1 MENGQSAL
9 IHVVEQMCT
18 QQDVG
23 LDAMRVA
30 RDIMN
35 ADIGTLTLDDRVS
48 RCLKVMDSRKVRHV
62 PVMDVPDEDDKKP
75 RFVGIVSQRDVLRL
89 NAPDG
94 KENAKQEV
102 DQRALRQML
111 TQIVARRPKSVSLE
125 TPIEDVI
132 TTMTSNHIDMVPV
145 LDDGD
150 LVGIITTADLMGL
163 FLRLDK
169 AIEQLCPEA
178 KETAASVDMACEG
191 SAKCKVLLSWV
202 SRAVQEIMTEPA
214 ICLGPKDNVAR
225 AIELLQSEE
234 FRHVPITDEQG
245 KFVGLVSDRDIL
257 RNLPFAGRRPPAA
270 PTRFREH
277 LFATA
282 SRTKSLQL
290 PLERIMVR
298 KVSRILPGS
307 RVADAAQ
314 SLYTNKMSCL
324 PVVDEQEKL
333 RGIVTVTDLMR
344 ALAGAYEP
352 ADRETIEAKGMSIP
366 T

>member
-1 MENGQSAL
+1 MENGQFTL
-9 IHVVEQMCT
+9 IDVVEQMCT

-23 LDAMRVA
+23 FKAMRVA

-35 ADIGTLTLDDRVS
+35 TDIGTLTLDDRVS

-62 PVMDVPDEDDKKP
+62 PVIDVPDEDDKEP

-111 TQIVARRPKSVSLE
+111 AQIVARRPKSVSIE
-125 TPIEDVI
+125 TPVEDVI

-145 LDDGD
+145 LDDED
-150 LVGIITTADLMGL
+150 LVGIITTADLMWL

-178 KETAASVDMACEG
+178 KEAAASAETTCEDP
-191 SAKCKVLLSWV
+191 AKCKVLLSWV

-214 ICLGPKDNVAR
+214 ICLGPEDNVAR

-234 FRHVPITDEQG
+234 FRHVPITDEHG

-257 RNLPFAGRRPPAA
+257 RNLPFAGKRPPPA
-270 PTRFREH
+270 PKRFREH
-277 LFATA
+277 LFATD
-282 SRTKSLQL
+282 SQTKSLQL
-290 PLERIMVR
+290 PLESIMVR
-298 KVSRILPGS
+298 KVSHILPAS
-307 RVADAAQ
+307 RVTDAAE

-324 PVVDEQEKL
+324 PVVDEQQKL

-344 ALAGAYEP
+344 TLAAAYEP
-352 ADRETIEAKGMSIP
+352 AEKAEPIP
-366 T
+366 S

>member
-9 IHVVEQMCT
+9 IDVVEQMCT

-23 LDAMRVA
+23 LEAMRVA

-35 ADIGTLTLDDRVS
+35 TEVGTLTLDDRVS

-94 KENAKQEV
+94 KESSKQEV
-102 DQRALRQML
+102 DQRALRQLL
-111 TQIVARRPKSVSLE
+111 TQIVARRPKSVSIE
-125 TPIEDVI
+125 TPVEDVI

-169 AIEQLCPEA
+169 AIEQLCPES
-178 KETAASVDMACEG
+178 KEAAASVDMARED
-191 SAKCKVLLSWV
+191 SAKCKLLLSWV
-202 SRAVQEIMTEPA
+202 HRAVQEIMTEPA
-214 ICLGPKDNVAR
+214 ICLGPKDNVAG

-257 RNLPFAGRRPPAA
+257 RNLPFAGRRPPSA
-270 PTRFREH
+270 PKRFREH
-277 LFATA
+277 LFATH

-290 PLERIMVR
+290 PLERIMVQ
-298 KVSRILPGS
+298 KVSHILPGS
-307 RVADAAQ
+307 RVTDAAHT
-314 SLYTNKMSCL
+314 LYKDRISCL

-333 RGIVTVTDLMR
+333 RGMITITDLMW
-344 ALAGAYEP
+344 ALAAAYEP
-352 ADRETIEAKGMSIP
+352 GDSKPIEAKGISSA